1 LAQHSA
7 FLEAMFYGPGAA
19 IGTSNEGTEDH
30 PIVVHGCTST
40 AFANFF
46 GWLDH
51 KYVFEYFYI

>member
-7 FLEAMFYGPGAA
+7 FLEAMFYGPGAG
-19 IGTSNEGTEDH
+19 IGTTNGGTEDQL
-30 PIVVHGCTST
+30 IVVQGCTST

-51 KYVFEYFYI
+51 KYVFEHFCI